1 MIMNSDNEGYET
13 DDQTQQHHH
22 HDEEGAPPRCKIK
35 LIMNSSSRTASIPNT
50 CTECGKRFPSSKA
63 LFGHMRC
70 HPERAWRGI
79 LPPPPPPPPPQFPPT
94 PTSSSPSL
102 KWSKTAKRGR
112 ESIGSVSPGKPL
124 SEVAAYGPLMM
135 MLANYYNK
143 TTTILTND
151 DHHDQEEEEEEEE
164 YNMEQLE
171 DSFSL
176 DYYCHSVRGIGQ
188 TIPGLEERRSEQEDC
203 DRKKKKLHL
212 IRDLDEEMVEL
223 ERYKCNICNK
233 SFPTHQALGGHNS
246 IHYNKL
252 KTTTTT
258 TIAAVGIMGDDDH
271 DEELALL
278 ADHQMVVS
286 SSKNIKAAKSTGESL
301 HQCDICQKTFPTGQ
315 ALGGHKRRH
324 WTGPAD
330 HHDEPPPP
338 PPRDQLIK
346 PLAFEFD
353 LNELPPMDQEEI
365 KEVVVSSVSYV

>member
-1 MIMNSDNEGYET
+1 M
-13 DDQTQQHHH
+13 
-22 HDEEGAPPRCKIK
+22 K
-35 LIMNSSSRTASIPNT
+35 LIMNSSSRTTCIPNA

-112 ESIGSVSPGKPL
+112 KSVGSVDPGKPL
-124 SEVAAYGPLMM
+124 SEVAACGPLMM

-143 TTTILTND
+143 TTTILTV
-151 DHHDQEEEEEEEE
+151 DHHDQEEEEE

-171 DSFSL
+171 HSFSL
-176 DYYCHSVRGIGQ
+176 DYYCHGVRGIAQ
-188 TIPGLEERRSEQEDC
+188 TIPRLEEEDC
-203 DRKKKKLHL
+203 DRKKKKNLRL
-212 IRDLDEEMVEL
+212 IRDLDEETVEL

-233 SFPTHQALGGHNS
+233 SFPTHQALGGHKS
-246 IHYNKL
+246 SHYNKL
-252 KTTTTT
+252 KTTTTTT

-286 SSKNIKAAKSTGESL
+286 RSKNIKAAKSTGESL

-338 PPRDQLIK
+338 PPPPRDQLIE

-353 LNELPPMDQEEI
+353 LNELPPMNQEEI
-365 KEVVVSSVSYV
+365 KEVVVSSVS